1 VKHLKAA
8 NTNKDEHKEKE
19 ASGLAQALKAFGV
32 LGGVG
37 IFFAVVIG
45 ICIFIGAMADDFLG
59 LEYGGKL
66 TGIVLGFPIA
76 FYLTYKQLKG
86 II

>member
-1 VKHLKAA
+1 MKHLKAA
-8 NTNKDEHKEKE
+8 NNNKSEHEDKE
-19 ASGLAQALKAFGV
+19 AGGLAQALKAFGV

-37 IFFAVVIG
+37 VFFAVVMG
-45 ICIFIGAMADDFLG
+45 ICIFLGAMADDFLG

-66 TGIVLGFPIA
+66 TGIVVGFPIA

>member
-1 VKHLKAA
+1 MKHLKAA
-8 NTNKDEHKEKE
+8 NNNKDKHKEKE

-59 LEYGGKL
+59 LNTVES
-66 TGIVLGFPIA
+66 
-76 FYLTYKQLKG
+76 
-86 II
+86 